1 MGDAIELFT
10 NSAIRFNGLTLL
22 AYLNYTPRLRYTHED
37 QIHYSRTRCMARVP
51 SRKSYA
57 NSPSTLAVSGRREKS
72 RRTQRVRTTPTHSP
86 PPWSCALHACM
97 HGAKYRAGPPRQYRA
112 AAPPTPYPAARGR
125 AHRLPQRAT
134 TCDLPRCAKDVA
146 TPRSC
151 HRHHFAL
158 AGPRRNRPTRF
169 RHSCSAAR
177 DWARRV
183 SPSAATFL
191 LLGRVIR
198 ASAPRAGPRAC
209 VCVS

>member
-1 MGDAIELFT
+1 
-10 NSAIRFNGLTLL
+10 
-22 AYLNYTPRLRYTHED
+22 
-37 QIHYSRTRCMARVP
+37 MARVP

-86 PPWSCALHACM
+86 PPAARRRPPAAASFLRPGRYDRARLACLSSFSAPSSPPLPPPRRAALSLVHACM
-97 HGAKYRAGPPRQYRA
+97 HAAKYRGGAAPRLA